1 VIAPALR
8 AEKIVILD
16 RYYFSTAAY
25 QGAHGADAESILSEN
40 ESFAPQP
47 DLLVLLDV
55 PPEVGLARI
64 RERGDE
70 PNKFESEES
79 LGRARGIFQ
88 HIQRPYPLPMDARTG
103 IEIIHFHL
111 KHAFLVAAA
120 NKISAHEFSPSGMNR
135 MLELLGETPI
145 PMTA

>member
-1 VIAPALR
+1 VGRFSPSSPGITGRSSQKTAKR
-8 AEKIVILD
+8 A
-16 RYYFSTAAY
+16 
-25 QGAHGADAESILSEN
+25 
-40 ESFAPQP
+40 QP

-79 LGRARGIFQ
+79 LGRAREIFQ
-88 HIQRPYPLPMDARTG
+88 HIRRPYLLPMDARTG

-135 MLELLGETPI
+135 MRELLG
-145 PMTA
+145 